1 MGKRGKGKSH
11 IYCRRCGRKSYHK
24 TRNIC
29 SSCGYGN
36 SSKKRSYAW
45 QKF

>member
-1 MGKRGKGKSH
+1 MGKQSRGKSH

-24 TRNIC
+24 SRHVC
-29 SSCGYGN
+29 ASCGYGN
-36 SSKKRSYAW
+36 SAKRRSYAW

>member
-11 IYCRRCGRKSYHK
+11 IYCRRCGLKSYHK
-24 TRNIC
+24 SRKVC
-29 SSCGYGN
+29 SSCGFGK